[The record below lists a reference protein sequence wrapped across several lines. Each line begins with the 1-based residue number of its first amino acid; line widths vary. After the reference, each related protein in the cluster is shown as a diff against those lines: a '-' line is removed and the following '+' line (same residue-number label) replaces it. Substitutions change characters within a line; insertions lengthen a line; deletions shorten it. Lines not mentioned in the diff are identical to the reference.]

1 MMSNPGTPHAAIR
14 NDPASILSGFFL
26 HPASFGLF
34 TTGLTVLGAGTSLLA
49 PLLLDPAGFGAFVL
63 VSTVFQVLAT
73 CDLGMSQLA
82 DRRMVQSADAPSQQ
96 ANTQEDILALRWL
109 AALVIGA
116 VIAPL
121 AVLASWWTQALPPLA
136 TGCAI
141 AAAAAFMANNGLVS
155 LYRTNGQPQ
164 AFIRTALLMQFGMTL
179 PRLGGLMLG
188 GVNGC
193 FAALAV
199 WYLGLAAFFMRPQP
213 LRGAHLLETLKSG
226 LPLFAFNG
234 LWLVYLVAGRWISW
248 ILSASETEFGL
259 LAFGSSF
266 VLIGTGLIAN
276 ISQMRYPLILRAASQ
291 SMAQASRMMARD
303 LLILNLLVAT
313 VTGVAIAYAD
323 PLIERMF
330 PRYYPAL
337 AASLV
342 VSLSGLPLALVGW
355 TLPLTM
361 SLSRHILRDAAM
373 LFGPALLFFVPMM
386 ALGQR
391 FGGIEGQAWA
401 LVANAALL
409 AAVQLALL
417 GRIGVFSRIA
427 CFNALLMMGLLLFMM
442 AAGVVRARAEPVKP
456 YHLSDTS
463 VLTFEDDFKTLNLWD
478 GQKGQWLP
486 HFPDGRRTI
495 VTNKERE
502 FYIDPRDEEPLKRYN
517 PFSLV
522 DGLSITARPIQ
533 RQDKRLA
540 MGLDY
545 ASGMLYSHPDFQQT
559 YGYFEIR
566 AKMPRG
572 RGLWPAFWLVPA
584 DESWPP
590 EIDIF
595 EVHGHLL
602 EGYWATAH
610 ITPPANQFR
619 HLWQDNLSKTSQFRI
634 HTPDLSLDFHDYG
647 VEWNPKEII
656 WTFDGQQVAHIPTP
670 SEMHKP
676 MSMIVNLAVGGT
688 WPGHPD
694 ASTPFPSALQVQ
706 HIRVYQMNTD
716 REVSQ

>member
-1 MMSNPGTPHAAIR
+1 MSALGTPQSAIGPGAATLLPGWLFR
-14 NDPASILSGFFL
+14 PAG
-26 HPASFGLF
+26 FGLL
-34 TTGLTVLGAGTSLLA
+34 TTGLTLAGAGTSLLA
-49 PLLLDPAGFGAFVL
+49 PLLLDPVGFGAFAL
-63 VSTVFQVLAT
+63 VSTVLQLLAA

-82 DRRMVQSADAPSQQ
+82 DRRMVQEASNPVARENGQD
-96 ANTQEDILALRWL
+96 DILALRWCV
-109 AALVIGA
+109 ALVTAG

-121 AVLASWWTQALPPLA
+121 AVATVWWTHALPPLA

-141 AAAAAFMANNGLVS
+141 VAAAAFMANNGLVS
-155 LYRTNGQPQ
+155 FYRTNAQPQ

-179 PRLGGLMLG
+179 PRLAGLMLG
-188 GVNGC
+188 GVSGC

-199 WYLGLAAFFMRPQP
+199 WYLGLAALVVRPQP
-213 LRGAHLLETLKSG
+213 LRGARLIQTLKAG

-248 ILSASETEFGL
+248 SLSANGTEFGL

-276 ISQMRYPLILRAASQ
+276 ISQMRYPQILRAASQ
-291 SMAQASRMMARD
+291 SLPQASRMMARD
-303 LLILNLLVAT
+303 LLILSLLVT
-313 VTGVAIAYAD
+313 GVTGVAIAYAD
-323 PLIERMF
+323 PLIERLF
-330 PRYYPAL
+330 PHYYPAL
-337 AASLV
+337 AASLA

-361 SLSRHILRDAAM
+361 SLSRHILRDAAI
-373 LFGPALLFFVPMM
+373 LFLPVLVCLVPMM

-391 FGGIEGQAWA
+391 LGGIEGQAWA

-409 AAVQLALL
+409 AGVQLALL
-417 GRIGVFSRIA
+417 VRIGVFSRVL
-427 CFNALLMMGLLLFMM
+427 CLNVLVLMGLLLVMM
-442 AAGVVRARAEPVKP
+442 TAGVTRARTEPAKP
-456 YHLSDTS
+456 YHRPETS
-463 VLTFEDDFKTLNLWD
+463 RLTFEDDFKTLSLWD
-478 GQKGQWLP
+478 GHTGHWLP

-502 FYIDPRDEEPLKRYN
+502 FYIDPRSDDPLSHYD
-517 PFSLV
+517 PFSV
-522 DGLSITARPIQ
+522 GDGLSISARPLQ

-540 MGLDY
+540 LGLDY
-545 ASGMLYSHPDFQQT
+545 ASGMLYSQPAFQQT

-584 DESWPP
+584 DQSWPP
-590 EIDIF
+590 EIDVF

-602 EGYWATAH
+602 EGYWATVH
-610 ITPPANQFR
+610 MTPQANRFTHR
-619 HLWQDNLSKTSQFRI
+619 WQDKLSETSQFRI

-656 WTFDGQQVAHIPTP
+656 WTFDGQQVAQIPTP
-670 SEMHKP
+670 AELHKP

-688 WPGHPD
+688 WPGPPD
-694 ASTPFPSALQVQ
+694 ASTVFPSALQVQ
-706 HIRVYQMNTD
+706 HIRAYQFNTD
-716 REVSQ
+716 QEVPQ

>member
-1 MMSNPGTPHAAIR
+1 MSVFGTPQTATRQGTA
-14 NDPASILSGFFL
+14 PILSGWLL

-34 TTGLTVLGAGTSLLA
+34 ATMLTVAGAGTSLLA
-49 PLLLDPAGFGAFVL
+49 PMLLDPAGFGAFAL
-63 VSTVFQVLAT
+63 VSTLFQVLAA

-82 DRRMVQSADAPSQQ
+82 DRRMVQNASAPA
-96 ANTQEDILALRWL
+96 TQDSGPDDILALRWL
-109 AALVIGA
+109 VALVIGG

-121 AVLASWWTQALPPLA
+121 AVVAVWWTQALPPLA

-141 AAAAAFMANNGLVS
+141 VAAAAFMASNGLVS
-155 LYRTNGQPQ
+155 HYRTHGQPK

-188 GVNGC
+188 GVSGC

-199 WYLGLAAFFMRPQP
+199 WYLGLAAVYIRPHP
-213 LRGAHLLETLKSG
+213 FRAPRLLVTLKAG

-234 LWLVYLVAGRWISW
+234 LWLAYLAAGRWTSW
-248 ILSASETEFGL
+248 GLSANETDFGL

-276 ISQMRYPLILRAASQ
+276 ISQMRYPQILRAASQ
-291 SMAQASRMMARD
+291 SLPHASRMMARD
-303 LLILNLLVAT
+303 LLMLSLLVAVMT
-313 VTGVAIAYAD
+313 AVAIASAER
-323 PLIERMF
+323 LIEHLF
-330 PRYYPAL
+330 PHYYPAL
-337 AASLV
+337 AASLA

-361 SLSRHILRDAAM
+361 SLSRHILRDAGL
-373 LFGPALLFFVPMM
+373 LFGPALLCLAPMM
-386 ALGQR
+386 ALGQHL
-391 FGGIEGQAWA
+391 GGIEGQAWA

-409 AAVQLALL
+409 ASVQLLLL
-417 GRIGVFSRIA
+417 GRIGVFGRVLSL
-427 CFNALLMMGLLLFMM
+427 NALILMGLLLVMM
-442 AAGVVRARAEPVKP
+442 AAGVTHARAGPLKP
-456 YHLSDTS
+456 YHRPENST
-463 VLTFEDDFKTLNLWD
+463 LTFEDDFKTLDLWD
-478 GQKGQWLP
+478 GQKGRWLP

-502 FYIDPRDEEPLKRYN
+502 FYIDPRYGEPLNQYN
-517 PFSLV
+517 PFSLH
-522 DGLSITARPIQ
+522 DGLTITARPLK
-533 RQDKRLA
+533 RQDKRQA

-545 ASGMLYSHPDFQQT
+545 ASGMLYSHPGFKQT

-572 RGLWPAFWLVPA
+572 RGVWPAFWLVPQ
-584 DESWPP
+584 DRSWPP
-590 EIDIF
+590 EIDVF

-602 EGYWATAH
+602 QGYWATVH
-610 ITPPANQFR
+610 SSPQNKGFTQR
-619 HLWQDNLSKTSQFRI
+619 RQDKPSKASQFRI

-647 VEWNPKEII
+647 VEWNAKEII

-670 SEMHKP
+670 AELHKP
-676 MSMIVNLAVGGT
+676 MIMIVNLAIGGT

-694 ASTPFPSALQVQ
+694 ASTPFPAALQVQ
-706 HIRVYQMNTD
+706 HIRVYQLDTD
-716 REVSQ
+716 KGVTQ

>member
-1 MMSNPGTPHAAIR
+1 MSALGTPHAAIR
-14 NDPASILSGFFL
+14 NGPASILPGWL
-26 HPASFGLF
+26 VHPASFGLF
-34 TTGLTVLGAGTSLLA
+34 TTVLTVAGAGTSLLA
-49 PLLLDPAGFGAFVL
+49 PLLLDPAAFGAFAL
-63 VSTVFQVLAT
+63 VSTLFQVLAA

-82 DRRMVQSADAPSQQ
+82 DRRMVNNASEPSAQ
-96 ANTQEDILALRWL
+96 ASGQDDILALRWL
-109 AALVIGA
+109 VALVIAG
-116 VIAPL
+116 VVAPL
-121 AVLASWWTQALPPLA
+121 AVVAAWWTHALPPVA

-141 AAAAAFMANNGLVS
+141 IAAAAFMANNGLVS
-155 LYRTNGQPQ
+155 LYRSNGQPQ
-164 AFIRTALLMQFGMTL
+164 AFIRMALLMQFGMTL
-179 PRLGGLMLG
+179 PRLGGLMIG
-188 GVNGC
+188 GVSGC

-199 WYLGLAAFFMRPQP
+199 WYFGLAAVVMRPRP
-213 LRGAHLLETLKSG
+213 LRGARLLETLQAG

-234 LWLVYLVAGRWISW
+234 LWLAYLAAGRWISW
-248 ILSASETEFGL
+248 SLSASETEFGL

-276 ISQMRYPLILRAASQ
+276 ISQMRYPQILQAASQ
-291 SMAQASRMMARD
+291 SLPRASRMMARD
-303 LLILNLLVAT
+303 LMVLSLMVAMI
-313 VTGVAIAYAD
+313 TGVAIAYAD
-323 PLIERMF
+323 PLLERFF

-337 AASLV
+337 AACLA

-373 LFGPALLFFVPMM
+373 LFGPALLSLAPMM
-386 ALGQR
+386 ALGQQLD
-391 FGGIEGQAWA
+391 GIEGQAWA

-409 AAVQLALL
+409 AGIQLVLL
-417 GRIGVFSRIA
+417 QRIGVFSRIM
-427 CFNALLMMGLLLFMM
+427 CLNTLILTGLLLGMM
-442 AAGVVRARAEPVKP
+442 AAGITRARAEPATP
-456 YHLSDTS
+456 YQRPATS
-463 VLTFEDDFKTLNLWD
+463 ILTFEDDFKSLSLWD
-478 GQKGQWLP
+478 GQKGHWLP

-502 FYIDPRDEEPLKRYN
+502 FYIDPRDDEPLSHYH
-517 PFSLV
+517 PFSV
-522 DGLSITARPIQ
+522 TDGLSISARPLR

-540 MGLDY
+540 LGLDY
-545 ASGMLYSHPDFQQT
+545 ASGMLYSHPGFQQT

-584 DESWPP
+584 DETWPP

-602 EGYWATAH
+602 HGYWATVH
-610 ITPPANQFR
+610 MTPEANAFTHR
-619 HLWQDNLSKTSQFRI
+619 RQDKLSKTTQFRI

-656 WTFDGQQVAHIPTP
+656 WTFDGQHVAHIPTP
-670 SEMHKP
+670 AELHKP

-694 ASTPFPSALQVQ
+694 ASTPFPSVLQVQ
-706 HIRVYQMNTD
+706 HIRAYQFNTD
-716 REVSQ
+716 KEVSQ